1 MSCNITSGITLD
13 CRDNQGGIEYIYIA
27 NGTGNAA
34 GLTVSVGGTVSN
46 WPGITL
52 STSWYKFEVPKQTSS
67 FTETIT
73 TSEENGTVF
82 YDQQVS
88 VIFTKM
94 EREKRNQIELL
105 ARNRKLAVVVKD
117 ANGTFWSVGLTR
129 GAHLLSGTSLTGAAY
144 GDRNGYEL
152 VFQGLEPDPSYV
164 VAGTIV
170 GE

>member
-1 MSCNITSGITLD
+1 MACNITSGITLD

-27 NGTGNAA
+27 NGTGNAT
-34 GLTVSVGGTVSN
+34 GLTVSGGTVSN
-46 WPGITL
+46 WPGITN
-52 STSWYKFEVPKQTSS
+52 SNSWYKFEVPKQTSS
-67 FTETIT
+67 ITETIT

-88 VIFTKM
+88 VSFTKM

-117 ANGTFWSVGLTR
+117 ANGTFWSIGLTR
-129 GAHLLSGTSLTGAAY
+129 GAHLLSGSSLSGAAY
-144 GDRNGYEL
+144 GDRNGYDL
-152 VFQGLEPDPSYV
+152 VFQGLEPDPMYV
-164 VAGTIV
+164 VAPTIV

>member
-27 NGTGNAA
+27 NGTGNAT
-34 GLTVSVGGTVSN
+34 GLTATGGTVSF
-46 WPGITL
+46 WPGTPAQ
-52 STSWYKFEVPKQTSS
+52 WYKFETPKQSSS

-164 VAGTIV
+164 VAPTAV

>member
-1 MSCNITSGITLD
+1 MACNITSGITLD

-27 NGTGNAA
+27 NGTGNAT
-34 GLTVSVGGTVSN
+34 GLTVSGGTVSN
-46 WPGITL
+46 WPGITN
-52 STSWYKFEVPKQTSS
+52 SNAWFRFEVPKQTSS
-67 FTETIT
+67 ITETIT

-88 VIFTKM
+88 VSFTKM

-117 ANGTFWSVGLTR
+117 ANGTFWSIGLTR
-129 GAHLLSGTSLTGAAY
+129 GAHLLSGSSLSGAAY
-144 GDRNGYEL
+144 GDRNGYDL
-152 VFQGLEPDPSYV
+152 VFQGLEPDPMYV
-164 VAGTIV
+164 VAPTIV

>member
-1 MSCNITSGITLD
+1 MACNITSGITLD

-27 NGTGNAA
+27 NGTGNST
-34 GLTVSVGGTVSN
+34 GLTSTGGTVSA
-46 WPGITL
+46 WPGITQ
-52 STSWYKFEVPKQTSS
+52 SSAWFKFEVPKQTSS
-67 FTETIT
+67 ITETIT

-88 VIFTKM
+88 VSFTKM

-117 ANGTFWSVGLTR
+117 ANGTFWSIGLTR
-129 GAHLLSGTSLTGAAY
+129 GAHLLSGSSLSGAAY
-144 GDRNGYEL
+144 GDRNGYDL
-152 VFQGLEPDPSYV
+152 VFQGLEPDPMYV
-164 VAGTIV
+164 VAATIV